1 MHALDKSPSFMSGST
16 GFELRDKINGYVVD
30 AKAFA
35 FMSILFTDF
44 NLDFYLEVQNLKYLV
59 RTMGDSPFNRRYR
72 CGAVFLPQTDF
83 AVIRPAL
90 TSCFCTVHSAHS
102 LSKCLYVQAHNEC
115 GSAPGAVAL
124 TKPPHHAA
132 IECTLPVLF
141 ATPAGS

>member
-72 CGAVFLPQTDF
+72 CGAVFLPQTLQLFDPRSPHTF
-83 AVIRPAL
+83 ALFILLIPCQSVCMYRH
-90 TSCFCTVHSAHS
+90 TT
-102 LSKCLYVQAHNEC
+102 N
-115 GSAPGAVAL
+115 VAL
-124 TKPPHHAA
+124 LQAQLH
-132 IECTLPVLF
+132 
-141 ATPAGS
+141 